1 MNRVAGGILQL
12 FNQAD
17 RIAPTRGRESDG
29 AFPSP
34 EHHQQNPGS
43 DHEPHQVAWTTDLVC
58 TAGDYTHDPA
68 RGFDADKVAEQL
80 RLSRDPRI
88 KYVIR
93 RQRMFS
99 SYPAHS
105 VPAWT
110 WRDYAGT
117 YHGDHVHVSLVD
129 GLICNN
135 RTPWRID
142 MTLELDADPD
152 FTALKYRMDAA
163 VQMADSVDLH
173 VKGPDGKERVETNRL
188 AQELRGIT
196 ESLRLLSLAVSSLT
210 VQVQE
215 IRTILAATPDH
226 EPSEVNVET
235 VKLGVQAAFAD
246 GFPPHA
252 VS

>member
-1 MNRVAGGILQL
+1 VNRVAGGILQL

-43 DHEPHQVAWTTDLVC
+43 DHEPHQVAWTTDLIC

-68 RGFDADKVAEQL
+68 RGFDADKLAEQL
-80 RLSRDPRI
+80 RLGRDPRI

-99 SYPAHS
+99 SYPAHG

-117 YHGDHVHVSLVD
+117 YHGDHVHVSLID
-129 GLICNN
+129 GVICNN

-152 FTALKYRMDAA
+152 FTALKYRMDSV
-163 VQMADSVDLH
+163 VQMADPINLH
-173 VKGPDGKERVETNRL
+173 VKGPDGKDRL
-188 AQELRGIT
+188 EENKLARELRGIT
-196 ESLRLLSLAVSSLT
+196 ESLRLLGLAVGSLT
-210 VQVQE
+210 AQVQE
-215 IRTILAATPDH
+215 IRAVLAATPDH
-226 EPSEVNVET
+226 DCGELHAET
-235 VKLGVQAAFAD
+235 VKQGVYEAFAE
-246 GFPPHA
+246 GFGPRA